1 MTTPIREVLKNH
13 VNGNPVV
20 ECLLYNRGTFYDKLH
35 ARVLQSAN
43 SHSAA
48 EDHSYLPGE
57 KTLTLEE
64 FIVQDAEDN
73 APDFDP
79 IPHLKNFKPCS
90 VEPERLFS
98 NCRLSQN
105 FLQYR
110 LLPENLAR
118 NVFLSKNKP
127 VVTIE

>member
-1 MTTPIREVLKNH
+1 MINYMRVFYNQQIRIARQKITLI
-13 VNGNPVV
+13 
-20 ECLLYNRGTFYDKLH
+20 CLVK
-35 ARVLQSAN
+35 
-43 SHSAA
+43 
-48 EDHSYLPGE
+48 

-79 IPHLKNFKPCS
+79 IPHLKNLKPCS